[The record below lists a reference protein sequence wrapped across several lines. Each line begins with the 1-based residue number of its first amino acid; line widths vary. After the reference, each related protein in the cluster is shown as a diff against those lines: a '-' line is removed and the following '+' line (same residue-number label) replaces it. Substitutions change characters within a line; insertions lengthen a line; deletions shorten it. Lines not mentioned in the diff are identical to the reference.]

1 MNQLNCGSYRNSTL
15 AAVNVVVVMT
25 GVRDKRACSYV
36 LGTVYSVI
44 KVRLRCT
51 VIQECT
57 NFGHLVGLEIVFSV
71 VAPDI
76 FSVNL
81 RFYCGIQKC
90 VTVQMHRAVIVT

>member
-1 MNQLNCGSYRNSTL
+1 MNCGPYRYSTL

-36 LGTVYSVI
+36 LVTVYSVI

-57 NFGHLVGLEIVFSV
+57 NFGHVFGLEIMFRV
-71 VAPDI
+71 VGPDC
-76 FSVNL
+76 FVW
-81 RFYCGIQKC
+81 
-90 VTVQMHRAVIVT
+90 V